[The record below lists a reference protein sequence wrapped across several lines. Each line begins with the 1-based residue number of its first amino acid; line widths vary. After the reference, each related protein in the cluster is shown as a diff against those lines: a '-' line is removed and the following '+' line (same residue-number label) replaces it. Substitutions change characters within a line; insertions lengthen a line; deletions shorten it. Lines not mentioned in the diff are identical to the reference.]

1 MAHMTREEIEN
12 LPDPAMRNAALKQL
26 GWLPKSTAPRR
37 NKYGAKPVHIDG
49 HRFDSQAEAKYYLR
63 LLLMVKVEQVTYFL
77 RQVPF
82 HLPGGIRYL
91 VDFQVFYT
99 DGRIEYIDVKGH
111 RTAMFVVK
119 KKMVEAHYPVKIK
132 EVK

>member
-1 MAHMTREEIEN
+1 MTREEIEN

-37 NKYGAKPVHIDG
+37 NKYGAKPVRIDG
-49 HRFDSQAEAKYYLR
+49 HFFPSQDEAKYSLN
-63 LLLMVKVEQVTYFL
+63 LLVKQKAGLVKYFL

-82 HLPGGIRYL
+82 DLPGGIRYFA
-91 VDFQVFYT
+91 DFQVFHA
-99 DGRIEYIDVKGH
+99 DGTLEYIDVKGH
-111 RTAMFVVK
+111 RTPGFVMK
-119 KKMVEAHYPVKIK
+119 KKMVESLYPVKIK